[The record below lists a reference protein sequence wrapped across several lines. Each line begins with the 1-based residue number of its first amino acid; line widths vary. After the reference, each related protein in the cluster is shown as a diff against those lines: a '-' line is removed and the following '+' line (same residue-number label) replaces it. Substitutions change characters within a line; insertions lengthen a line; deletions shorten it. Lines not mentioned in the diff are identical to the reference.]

1 MFVKGGFLIIVA
13 GPSGSGKSSLTKLML
28 ENFKNL
34 DFSISCTTR
43 KIRSGETEGEHYS
56 FISDNDFKNMINENK
71 FLEYENVHNEL
82 YGTPIQPI
90 RDSVKFG
97 HSVLLDIDVKGAYSI
112 MNTNHFDCCSI
123 FIKTPSIEILRER
136 LVIRADLTE
145 DQINK
150 RIDEAKNELKKST
163 YFDHLIINDDLN
175 DAFNDAKRII
185 SSL

>member
-1 MFVKGGFLIIVA
+1 MIVKGGFLIIVA

-43 KIRSGETEGEHYS
+43 KIRSGETEGEHYN
-56 FISDNDFKNMINENK
+56 FISVNDFKNMINKNE

-97 HSVLLDIDVKGAYSI
+97 HSVLLDIDVHI
-112 MNTNHFDCCSI
+112 
-123 FIKTPSIEILRER
+123 
-136 LVIRADLTE
+136 
-145 DQINK
+145 Q
-150 RIDEAKNELKKST
+150 
-163 YFDHLIINDDLN
+163 
-175 DAFNDAKRII
+175 
-185 SSL
+185 

>member
-1 MFVKGGFLIIVA
+1 MSEIEFRT
-13 GPSGSGKSSLTKLML
+13 PNS
-28 ENFKNL
+28 KN
-34 DFSISCTTR
+34 
-43 KIRSGETEGEHYS
+43 E
-56 FISDNDFKNMINENK
+56 

-123 FIKTPSIEILRER
+123 FIKTPSIEKLRER

-150 RIDEAKNELKKST
+150 RIEEAKNELKKST

>member
-1 MFVKGGFLIIVA
+1 M
-13 GPSGSGKSSLTKLML
+13 
-28 ENFKNL
+28 
-34 DFSISCTTR
+34 C
-43 KIRSGETEGEHYS
+43 IR
-56 FISDNDFKNMINENK
+56 DR
-71 FLEYENVHNEL
+71 L

-150 RIDEAKNELKKST
+150 RIEEAKNELNKST

>member
-1 MFVKGGFLIIVA
+1 MIVKGGFLIIVA

-43 KIRSGETEGEHYS
+43 KIRNGETEGEHYK
-56 FISDNDFKNMINENK
+56 FISQNDFKNMIDENK

-82 YGTPIQPI
+82 YVTPIQPI

-136 LVIRADLTE
+136 LVKRDDLTD

-150 RIDEAKNELKKST
+150 RIEEAKNELKKST

-175 DAFNDAKRII
+175 DAFNDTKRII

>member
-1 MFVKGGFLIIVA
+1 MELIKGKEYKRKELHDFYGGQRQGGIATPKEHPLIFII
-13 GPSGSGKSSLTKLML
+13 SS
-28 ENFKNL
+28 
-34 DFSISCTTR
+34 R
-43 KIRSGETEGEHYS
+43 RGEDHGYVDGW
-56 FISDNDFKNMINENK
+56 IDENK

-136 LVIRADLTE
+136 LVKRDDLTD

-150 RIDEAKNELKKST
+150 RIEEAKNELKKST

-175 DAFNDAKRII
+175 DAFNDTKRII

>member
-123 FIKTPSIEILRER
+123 FIKTPSIDILRER
-136 LVIRADLTE
+136 LVTRADLTE

-150 RIDEAKNELKKST
+150 RI
-163 YFDHLIINDDLN
+163 
-175 DAFNDAKRII
+175 
-185 SSL
+185 